1 MTPLRNFNIK
11 IIQGNFE
18 PFKSFLSF
26 VFVNVKERILQKGE
40 ELFFKHGVRSVTMD
54 DIAQSLGVSKKTIY
68 QNFKDKRMFVNAV
81 TQTAMNREV
90 CKERDFLKAASNP
103 IEAIIFARQMMREH
117 LANSGAT
124 LIHDLKKYYPSAY
137 KCYEE
142 HKESFRE
149 VMVNNLKEGIEGGY
163 YRADINVEMLA
174 ILRSESVDLAFNNDT
189 FPSTQFNLLD
199 VQLAF
204 IDHFVRGIVTEKG
217 LKVYEA
223 LK

>member
-1 MTPLRNFNIK
+1 M
-11 IIQGNFE
+11 QGNFE
-18 PFKSFLSF
+18 PFESFLSF
-26 VFVNVKERILQKGE
+26 AFVEVKERILQKGE
-40 ELFFKHGVRSVTMD
+40 ELFFRHGVRAVTMD
-54 DIAQSLGVSKKTIY
+54 DIAQSSGVSKKTIY
-68 QNFKDKRMFVNAV
+68 QHFKDKRVFVNAV
-81 TQTAMNREV
+81 TQTAMDREV
-90 CKERDFLKAASNP
+90 CKERDYLEGASNP

-117 LANSGAT
+117 LANSSTT

-142 HKESFRE
+142 HKKGFRE

-163 YRADINVEMLA
+163 YRADIDVEMLA
-174 ILRSESVDLAFNNDT
+174 ILRSESVNLAFNSDF
-189 FPSTQFNLLD
+189 FPSTQFNLLE